1 MISKNA
7 RSIILEILDHDL
19 QRVHPNFDSDN
30 DNDLTHFVFE
40 FLGGIEYFEY
50 EYGVEFYD

>member
-19 QRVHPNFDSDN
+19 QRLHPNFDSDN

-40 FLGGIEYFEY
+40 FLGGIENFEY
-50 EYGVEFYD
+50 EHEVEFYD